1 MDGSRALHFPIRLR
15 CADLPELLRTV
26 GLEDALARALVRA
39 FARARAALPAALAVA
54 GGVVLQPPNLVGDDL
69 AAGAA
74 SELLARIRRAIAV
87 AARNAALPLAAA
99 PVSGRVAQGSSS
111 ENVSE
116 PFDPARFDEDT
127 ASYLVPAYKD
137 GSGDIGS
144 HSEQA
149 VTVLKWSE
157 PARSVSSFGA
167 VSEGTDNKAL
177 QLELSRI
184 ASSTDTTLKD
194 QALKD
199 VRQGAKLWDRLT
211 QSRWESDRLRRL
223 YTKHYLVATEI
234 AAGRGEPNSDVLYF
248 ALLDTEQKY
257 QEYVHQEHERQ
268 ELEHGLATVRAQSAK
283 YTLNPLTDFEPGQI
297 LVPLAT
303 AKTDARWVESDIVDG
318 RANISEQWKTQAL
331 TLIYQDGATLDIP
344 LAPDPLMFLKPLP
357 EADAITPFFRR
368 HKKSGR
374 LVPFQVTTAQ
384 FAQIAPTN
392 LPIEVAL
399 AAVPPRFDPYLTPL
413 ILTWRDL
420 VNDRQLAAQLQ
431 VLTIGFGALATATSF
446 TSINPAGLARVT
458 ETTAA
463 AGTRVAVQAG
473 TLARAGL
480 TEIRFAVTNYGL
492 RRAAISYLGRAA
504 YTFYLRNA
512 VAVNLAA
519 LATTDFALSLA
530 GIDTGPVNPGD
541 ALYFAVQDE
550 KVAWQVLK
558 AEVIEV
564 DEANQ
569 IAKVKLTP
577 VERITA
583 EKADEAFDAGRVVYH
598 EKVPSRPKPPVIPK
612 QAQAAHEERLAAA
625 AKAKAVPPAKVAPR
639 PLGGIH
645 HAEILSDADVTK
657 LTELGVKPEALE
669 KLRTIEIGELERMG
683 LKPRE
688 ITNLYRRI
696 AASESKGGAVVDFI
710 NQFHEA
716 PGFEFVVLNWAK
728 GGAARPGTN
737 FVMKYA
743 LANFRNKAIRFEW
756 PVAVAVT
763 RTGEEGSMAARYVDV
778 VVDGGSSFRPGEA
791 LRVELKAWTDRFL
804 SVPQAGK
811 TITRQLVRDTAFF
824 GKDNIRWVFDSTKT
838 TKDNVIKAF
847 MQAIKNDDFLRKQWT
862 GTDDEIRAALE
873 QLIEMYPP

>member
-1 MDGSRALHFPIRLR
+1 
-15 CADLPELLRTV
+15 
-26 GLEDALARALVRA
+26 
-39 FARARAALPAALAVA
+39 
-54 GGVVLQPPNLVGDDL
+54 
-69 AAGAA
+69 
-74 SELLARIRRAIAV
+74 
-87 AARNAALPLAAA
+87 
-99 PVSGRVAQGSSS
+99 
-111 ENVSE
+111 
-116 PFDPARFDEDT
+116 
-127 ASYLVPAYKD
+127 
-137 GSGDIGS
+137 
-144 HSEQA
+144 

-157 PARSVSSFGA
+157 PARTVSSLGTA
-167 VSEGTDNKAL
+167 SEGTDDKAL

-184 ASSTDTTLKD
+184 AESTDTTSKD
-194 QALKD
+194 QALRD
-199 VRQGAKLWDRLT
+199 VRRGAKLWDRLT
-211 QSRWESDRLRRL
+211 QSYWQSDRLRRL
-223 YTKHYLVATEI
+223 YTKHYLVASEV
-234 AAGRGEPNSDVLYF
+234 AAGRGEPNSDVLYL
-248 ALLDTEQKY
+248 ALLDTERKY
-257 QEYVHQEHERQ
+257 QEYVQQEHERQ
-268 ELEHGLATVRAQSAK
+268 ELEHGLATVQAQSAK

-331 TLIYQDGATLDIP
+331 TLIYRDGATLDIP
-344 LAPDPLMFLKPLP
+344 LAPVPLMFLKALP
-357 EADAITPFFRR
+357 EADALTPFFRR

-374 LVPFQVTTAQ
+374 LVPFQITTAQ
-384 FAQIAPTN
+384 FAQIAPAN
-392 LPIEVAL
+392 VPIGVAL
-399 AAVPPRFDPYLTPL
+399 DAIPPRFDPFLTPL
-413 ILTWRDL
+413 LLTWRDL
-420 VNDRQLAAQLQ
+420 VNSRQLAVQLQ

-512 VAVNLAA
+512 VTVNLAG
-519 LATTDFALSLA
+519 LAGVDIALSLA

-550 KVAWQVLK
+550 KAAWQVLK
-558 AEVIEV
+558 TEVIEV
-564 DEANQ
+564 DEANHV
-569 IAKVKLTP
+569 AKVKLSS
-577 VERITA
+577 VEPITA
-583 EKADEAFDAGRVVYH
+583 DKADEAFDAGKVIYH
-598 EKVPSRPKPPVIPK
+598 EKAPSQPKPPVIS
-612 QAQAAHEERLAAA
+612 QAAQAAHDEKLAAAAA
-625 AKAKAVPPAKVAPR
+625 AKAKAVPPAKVSPR

-645 HAEILSDADVTK
+645 HTEILSEADVTK
-657 LTELGVKPEALE
+657 LTELGVRPEALE

-683 LKPRE
+683 LKPGE

-696 AASESKGGAVVDFI
+696 AASEAKGGVVVDFI

-716 PGFEFVVLNWAK
+716 SGFEFVVLNWAK

-778 VVDGGSSFRPGEA
+778 VVDGGTSFRPGEA

-838 TKDNVIKAF
+838 TKDKVIKAF
-847 MQAIKNDDFLRKQWT
+847 MQAIKNDDFLRKQWA